1 MRNEFKVNEN
11 VLIPRFE
18 TEILVELASENLNL
32 SARVLNICTGSGCI
46 IISLAKIYKER
57 FSRVG
62 EGFVATDISAQ
73 ALSADAHGSG
83 PCGSNSLQVRLLSSA
98 PKKGCKVGFYSL
110 FIVNIS
116 VMKVSV
122 KHRIFN
128 YENKLFKEI
137 SPKQD
142 FMFTISTY
150 SHNKISV
157 RGNDEIIFLEK
168 FL

>member
-1 MRNEFKVNEN
+1 MA
-11 VLIPRFE
+11 
-18 TEILVELASENLNL
+18 ELAD
-32 SARVLNICTGSGCI
+32 V
-46 IISLAKIYKER
+46 
-57 FSRVG
+57 
-62 EGFVATDISAQ
+62 
-73 ALSADAHGSG
+73 HGSG

-142 FMFTISTY
+142 FMFTFSTY